1 MKTYPEIEKLKSYLE
16 GRKISFLRIDSED
29 PYFFPVLISI
39 NNQSWKIFI
48 DDEYEHFNLDNSLIC
63 LYLILSAL
71 EEYEES
77 SDYLQWCKFNNLNAS
92 DLNWLDY
99 YKALETTY
107 LEIESELGEIDACIS
122 DYDYTL
128 RTGVTEELLKND
140 IRD

>member
-1 MKTYPEIEKLKSYLE
+1 MKIYPEIEKLKAYLKR
-16 GRKISFLRIDSED
+16 GKISFLRINSEN
-29 PYFFPVLISI
+29 PYFFPVLFSI
-39 NNQSWKIFI
+39 NDKSWQIFI
-48 DDEYEHFNLDNSLIC
+48 DDEYKHFNPDNSLIC

-71 EEYEES
+71 EEYKES

-92 DLNWLDY
+92 NLNWLDY
-99 YKALETTY
+99 YKDLETTY

-128 RTGVTEELLKND
+128 RTGVTEELLKYD

>member
-1 MKTYPEIEKLKSYLE
+1 MKIYLEIEKLKAYLKK
-16 GRKISFLRIDSED
+16 GKISFLRINGEK
-29 PYFFPVLISI
+29 PYFFPVLFSI
-39 NNQSWKIFI
+39 NDKSWQIFI
-48 DDEYEHFNLDNSLIC
+48 DDEYEHFNPDNLLIC

-71 EEYEES
+71 EEYKES

-92 DLNWLDY
+92 DLIWLDY
-99 YKALETTY
+99 YKSLKTIY

-128 RTGVTEELLKND
+128 RTGVTEELLKYD